1 MGDAE
6 RIATELGSEPFVLL
20 LGMLLLAMV
29 ALAVVATVTRWAA
42 RHARELFGRGE
53 RVWRWIER
61 RRMVRGLEGRF
72 PALGRALRELDPDE
86 YLVMH
91 AALGLAIAIAA
102 IGFVGLAWLLFEG
115 SALARL
121 DQALASSLHV
131 SASPQGVAA
140 FRVFTFFGGG
150 TGLTIVSA
158 LVALMLFARRRP
170 MNRHLDAIAW
180 LVAMMGVAVLNAT
193 LKLAFVRPRPVFEAP
208 HAIAAG
214 WSFPSG
220 HAMAT
225 FVAAGMLAYFG
236 VRAARRARLRA
247 CVLLA
252 ALVWT
257 VAMGF
262 SRLYLGVHYLSDVV
276 GGFAAGTV
284 WLSVCISAVEIA
296 RQRRASRSHPRG
308 SIGPASS

>member
-1 MGDAE
+1 MGDTE
-6 RIATELGSEPFVLL
+6 RIATELGSEPYVLL
-20 LGMLLLAMV
+20 SGMLLFAMV
-29 ALAVVATVTRWAA
+29 ALAVVAAVTRWAA
-42 RHARELFGRGE
+42 RRARALWSRGE

-61 RRMVRGLEGRF
+61 RRLVRWLERRF

-91 AALGLAIAIAA
+91 AALGLAIAVAG

-121 DQALASSLHV
+121 DEALASSLHV
-131 SASPQGVAA
+131 SASPRGVAG

-150 TGLTIVSA
+150 PALTVLTVI
-158 LVALMLFARRRP
+158 VALLFVLRRRK
-170 MNRHLDAIAW
+170 LEAIGW
-180 LVAMMGVAVLNAT
+180 VVAMMGVGVLNAT
-193 LKLAFVRPRPVFEAP
+193 LKLAFVRPRPAFEAP

-225 FVAAGMLAYFG
+225 FVGAGMLAYFG
-236 VRAARRARLRA
+236 VRAARRASLRA
-247 CVLLA
+247 CILA
-252 ALVWT
+252 AAVGWT

-262 SRLYLGVHYLSDVV
+262 SRLYLGVHYLSDVA

-284 WLSVCISAVEIA
+284 WLSACISGLEIA
-296 RQRRASRSHPRG
+296 RQRRASPTQRAV
-308 SIGPASS
+308 GPTSS

>member
-6 RIATELGSEPFVLL
+6 RIATELGSKPFVLL
-20 LGMLLLAMV
+20 LGLILLATG
-29 ALAVVATVTRWAA
+29 ALGVVAAVTRWAA
-42 RHARELFGRGE
+42 RHARALWSRGE
-53 RVWRWIER
+53 RVWRWMER
-61 RRMVRGLEGRF
+61 RRVVRWLEGRF
-72 PALGRALRELDPDE
+72 PALGRALRGLDPDE

-91 AALGLAIAIAA
+91 AALGLAIGVAG
-102 IGFVGLAWLLFEG
+102 IGFVGLAWLLFAG

-121 DQALASSLHV
+121 DHALASSLHV

-140 FRVFTFFGGG
+140 FRSFTFFGGG

-158 LVALMLFARRRP
+158 LVTLLLLARRR
-170 MNRHLDAIAW
+170 RLDAIVW
-180 LVAMMGVAVLNAT
+180 LVAMMGVAVLNAA
-193 LKLAFVRPRPVFEAP
+193 LKFAFVRPRPAFEAP
-208 HAIAAG
+208 HAVAEG

-225 FVAAGMLAYFG
+225 FVAAGMLAYYG
-236 VRAARRARLRA
+236 VRAARRARMRT
-247 CVLLA
+247 CIVVA
-252 ALVWT
+252 AVVWT

-284 WLSVCISAVEIA
+284 WLSACISGVEIA
-296 RQRRASRSHPRG
+296 RKRGASRFPPRG
-308 SIGPASS
+308 SVGPASS

>member
-6 RIATELGSEPFVLL
+6 RIATELGREPFVLL
-20 LGMLLLAMV
+20 AGMLLLATG
-29 ALAVVATVTRWAA
+29 ALGVVATVTRWLA
-42 RHARELFGRGE
+42 RRARALFGRGE

-61 RRMVRGLEGRF
+61 RRVVRWLEGRW

-91 AALGLAIAIAA
+91 AALGLAIGIAG
-102 IGFVGLAWLLFEG
+102 IGFAGLAWLLFEG
-115 SALARL
+115 SALARI
-121 DQALASSLHV
+121 DEALASSLHV

-150 TGLTIVSA
+150 PGLTLVSG
-158 LVALMLFARRRP
+158 LVALLLLWRRR
-170 MNRHLDAIAW
+170 RLDAIGW
-180 LVAMMGVAVLNAT
+180 LVAMVGVAVLNAT
-193 LKLAFVRPRPVFEAP
+193 LKLAFVRPRPAFEAP
-208 HAIAAG
+208 HEIAAG

-236 VRAARRARLRA
+236 MRVARRARLRA

-284 WLSVCISAVEIA
+284 WLSACVSGVEIA
-296 RQRRASRSHPRG
+296 RQRTGTP
-308 SIGPASS
+308 